1 MTFLGQMVH
10 QPEAFFLAFSG
21 QKEIPTSAA
30 PVKKGFFSV
39 QNRFQRIFTLLSWK
53 SKHGLKWFFL
63 AFSLGIWG
71 IKGTILNLSALRA
84 LVVVV
89 VVSCIVSR
97 QTTRYFPMEW
107 LDPPSDQRIGH
118 SLFTGSSLSFKIIL
132 AWFRISSWIERC
144 WKVFCERPMKRC

>member
-1 MTFLGQMVH
+1 MVH

-53 SKHGLKWFFL
+53 SRDELMCFFV

-71 IKGTILNLSALRA
+71 LKAPYFEFVRAAHVGCLLLAFLALFHDKQHA
-84 LVVVV
+84 
-89 VVSCIVSR
+89 VSPWNGV
-97 QTTRYFPMEW
+97 
-107 LDPPSDQRIGH
+107 DPSSDQRIGH
-118 SLFTGSSLSFKIIL
+118 SLFTGSSLSVKIIL

>member
-53 SKHGLKWFFL
+53 SRDELMCFFV

-71 IKGTILNLSALRA
+71 LKAPYFEFVHAAA